1 MARCRQQ
8 RATGMG
14 TALHSSHLGVRR
26 WESTTAPVPRSTV
39 VGQPGTGDWGAP
51 VARPRALL
59 VEDSPEFVLL
69 CRHLLE
75 KEGYDVVVA
84 NDGNRAVELARQTT
98 PELAVLDLGLPD
110 VDGVEV
116 CRRIRQFTDA
126 YIVMV
131 TGRTD
136 EVDKVVGLSVGA
148 DDYVTKPF
156 SPRELSAR
164 IQAMRRRPRGTD
176 QSAEPSPV
184 RVHGS
189 LRIDPVVRE
198 VTVDGAA
205 LDLTKIEFDLI
216 DLLSSS
222 PRRTF
227 TRGQLLEDVW
237 GDNWYGDDHIIDVHV
252 GNLRRKLGE
261 SASAPRY
268 IRTVRGVGYRFEP

>member
-1 MARCRQQ
+1 MA
-8 RATGMG
+8 
-14 TALHSSHLGVRR
+14 HH
-26 WESTTAPVPRSTV
+26 VPGHWRSTV
-39 VGQPGTGDWGAP
+39 P
-51 VARPRALL
+51 RPRALL

-69 CRHLLE
+69 CKHLLE
-75 KEGYDVVVA
+75 KEGFDVTVA
-84 NDGNRAVELARQTT
+84 TDGARAIELAHENP

-131 TGRTD
+131 TGRD
-136 EVDKVVGLSVGA
+136 HEVDKIVGLSVGA

-164 IQAMRRRPRGTD
+164 IQAMRRRPRGAST
-176 QSAEPSPV
+176 AGV
-184 RVHGS
+184 REHGA

-198 VTVDGAA
+198 VTVSGASVE
-205 LDLTKIEFDLI
+205 LTKIEFDLL

-227 TRGQLLEDVW
+227 TRNQLLEDVW

-261 SASAPRY
+261 SASTARH

>member
-1 MARCRQQ
+1 M
-8 RATGMG
+8 
-14 TALHSSHLGVRR
+14 S
-26 WESTTAPVPRSTV
+26 
-39 VGQPGTGDWGAP
+39 
-51 VARPRALL
+51 RPRALL

-69 CRHLLE
+69 CKHLLE
-75 KEGYDVVVA
+75 REGFDVLVA
-84 NDGNRAVELARQTT
+84 TDGERAVELARADP

-131 TGRTD
+131 TGRAD

-156 SPRELSAR
+156 SPRELAAR
-164 IQAMRRRPRGTD
+164 IQAMRRRPR
-176 QSAEPSPV
+176 AEVS
-184 RVHGS
+184 RDTRDFGS
-189 LRIDPVVRE
+189 LSIDPVARE
-198 VTVDGAA
+198 VTAERVP
-205 LDLTKIEFDLI
+205 LDLTKIEFDLL
-216 DLLSSS
+216 DMLSSS

-227 TRGQLLEDVW
+227 TRNQLLEDVW

-261 SASAPRY
+261 SASAPRH

>member
-1 MARCRQQ
+1 
-8 RATGMG
+8 
-14 TALHSSHLGVRR
+14 
-26 WESTTAPVPRSTV
+26 
-39 VGQPGTGDWGAP
+39 
-51 VARPRALL
+51 LL

-75 KEGYDVVVA
+75 REGFDVVVA
-84 NDGNRAVELARQTT
+84 GDGGRAVELARETR

-136 EVDKVVGLSVGA
+136 EVDKIVGLSVGA

-156 SPRELSAR
+156 SPRELTAR
-164 IQAMRRRPRGTD
+164 IQAMRRRPREAGQPATAD
-176 QSAEPSPV
+176 RPPAREY
-184 RVHGS
+184 GS
-189 LRIDPVVRE
+189 LRVDPVVRE
-198 VTVDGAA
+198 VTVDGTP
-205 LDLTKIEFDLI
+205 LDLTKIEFDFI

-268 IRTVRGVGYRFEP
+268 IHTVRGVGYRFEP